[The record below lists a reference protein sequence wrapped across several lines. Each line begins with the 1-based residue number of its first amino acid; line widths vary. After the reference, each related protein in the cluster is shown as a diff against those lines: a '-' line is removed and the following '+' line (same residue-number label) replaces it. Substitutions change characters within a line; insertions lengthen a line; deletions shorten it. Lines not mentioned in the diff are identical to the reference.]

1 MKYLALFINIFTDPT
16 ISFQELKKGNDWK
29 ISLMPLAVLMILG
42 AIGLLLLKDL
52 YYDVQLE
59 QSVKWIENS
68 SQIPDDQKDDALKS
82 IYESFENPST
92 FSVMMMWLTNIFAGP
107 LRVIMMT
114 LIVLLIVK
122 FFFGEKTSY
131 SQLLPYISYS
141 YLVNVLETVIKIPLM
156 LNKWSINVHTGLG
169 LLSIGEDGTFIN
181 NFFAG
186 MDLFAV
192 WRIILIGIGLSIYF
206 KKTAK
211 PFIVSISIY
220 WILQLSISA
229 LLGSLFT

>member
-1 MKYLALFINIFTDPT
+1 MTSSLTAGQLRLFLLCYLHRLPNQQFH
-16 ISFQELKKGNDWK
+16 Q
-29 ISLMPLAVLMILG
+29 
-42 AIGLLLLKDL
+42 LLKDL

-131 SQLLPYISYS
+131 SQLLPFISCS

-169 LLSIGEDGTFIN
+169 LLNIGEDGTFIN
-181 NFFAG
+181 NFFAS
-186 MDLFAV
+186 MDLFSL
-192 WRIILIGIGLSIYF
+192 WRIVLIGVGMGIYF
-206 KKTAK
+206 SKPAK
-211 PFIVSISIY
+211 PFIIGVFIYWLFQISIF
-220 WILQLSISA
+220 A

>member
-1 MKYLALFINIFTDPT
+1 
-16 ISFQELKKGNDWK
+16 
-29 ISLMPLAVLMILG
+29 
-42 AIGLLLLKDL
+42 
-52 YYDVQLE
+52 
-59 QSVKWIENS
+59 
-68 SQIPDDQKDDALKS
+68 
-82 IYESFENPST
+82 
-92 FSVMMMWLTNIFAGP
+92 
-107 LRVIMMT
+107 
-114 LIVLLIVK
+114 VK

-169 LLSIGEDGTFIN
+169 LLNIGEDGTFIN

-211 PFIVSISIY
+211 PFIISISIY